1 MRSFTVNASESTQHY
16 QLSVHGLKGIAIGSE
31 TTLAVDATQ
40 ARWVAVRVQLPY
52 DAATPGSHPI
62 HFEIKSLDTSDTI
75 TEKSVFV
82 VPR

>member
-1 MRSFTVNASESTQHY
+1 
-16 QLSVHGLKGIAIGSE
+16 
-31 TTLAVDATQ
+31 
-40 ARWVAVRVQLPY
+40 VRVQLPY
-52 DAATPGSHPI
+52 DAAPPGSHPI